1 MARFFLNQE
10 QVTNTSVKITGED
23 AHHIARVLRHKVG
36 DEIECAPN
44 TGEIHIVRLTHVE
57 ANLVEGV
64 IVDSFMSNQE
74 SPLVTRLYQGLAKG
88 DKMDFVIQKAVELG
102 VSEIIPYTSR
112 YTVVKLNQAQQL
124 KRLERWE
131 RIAREAAKQSKR
143 ARLPMVHSLVQFDQ
157 LLQNLE
163 VQASAGE
170 LILVPYE
177 HEKQVRL
184 KDIECSKPK
193 AVSILIGPE
202 GGFHPTEVAQ
212 AMERGAWVLSLG
224 PRILRTETAGLVALS
239 LVGCRW
245 GDLG

>member
-1 MARFFLNQE
+1 VARFFLNQE

-143 ARLPMVHSLVQFDQ
+143 ARLPTISPDRTVKEISCRIGFP
-157 LLQNLE
+157 
-163 VQASAGE
+163 SW
-170 LILVPYE
+170 
-177 HEKQVRL
+177 EK
-184 KDIECSKPK
+184 
-193 AVSILIGPE
+193 
-202 GGFHPTEVAQ
+202 
-212 AMERGAWVLSLG
+212 
-224 PRILRTETAGLVALS
+224 
-239 LVGCRW
+239 
-245 GDLG
+245 